1 MELLFELGLE
11 LSRWLQTQYPQLA
24 PLMAVVS
31 LLGRFEFYLA
41 LLPLIYWSVNK
52 HFGKEVAY
60 LLALSNILN
69 LMAKHLLRQPR
80 PYWLDAELGLDTELS
95 YGIPSGH
102 VQSLTILLLLV
113 AARARRR
120 WVWTVTGVAIFLMA
134 LSRVYLGVHFP
145 QDAIA
150 GFLLALAILLGYVL
164 WRENLHQQFANR
176 LLGQRLLGAF
186 LLPVVLALLYAG
198 FLLLLGV
205 PNAPASWVDHVPE
218 AERAS
223 LETVVQAT
231 GILLGLGLGFILE
244 ASRVHFIVAGS
255 ILKRSL
261 RYLLGIA
268 VTVAIWRGLGAV
280 FPDEPL
286 WLGLPLRLF
295 RYWLAGFWVAYYAPL
310 VFLRLRLAEASPE
323 PDVKLTVSDGG
334 IMDR

>member
-11 LSRWLQTQYPQLA
+11 LSRWLQTNYPQLA

-31 LLGRFEFYLA
+31 LLGRFEIYLA

-52 HFGKEVAY
+52 HFGKELAY
-60 LLALSNILN
+60 LLALSNILG
-69 LMAKHLLRQPR
+69 LGAKHMLRQPR
-80 PYWLDAELGLDTELS
+80 PYWLDAGLGMDRELT
-95 YGIPSGH
+95 YGIPSSH
-102 VQSLTILLLLV
+102 VLSLTILLVLV

-120 WVWTVTGVAIFLMA
+120 WVWTVTGLGIFLMA
-134 LSRVYLGVHFP
+134 LSRIYLGVHFP
-145 QDAIA
+145 QDTLG
-150 GFLLALAILLGYVL
+150 GFLLALAILFGYFL

-176 LLGQRLLGAF
+176 LLGQRLLGAL
-186 LLPVVLALLYAG
+186 LLPLVLALLYAG
-198 FLLLLGV
+198 ALLLLGD
-205 PNAPASWVDHVPE
+205 PNAPAAWADHVPE
-218 AERAS
+218 AERES

-244 ASRVHFIVAGS
+244 ASRVHFVVDGS
-255 ILKRSL
+255 ALKRTL

-310 VFLRLRLAEASPE
+310 LFLRLGLAEASPE
-323 PDVKLTVSDGG
+323 PDVKLTVSNGG
-334 IMDR
+334 IMNR